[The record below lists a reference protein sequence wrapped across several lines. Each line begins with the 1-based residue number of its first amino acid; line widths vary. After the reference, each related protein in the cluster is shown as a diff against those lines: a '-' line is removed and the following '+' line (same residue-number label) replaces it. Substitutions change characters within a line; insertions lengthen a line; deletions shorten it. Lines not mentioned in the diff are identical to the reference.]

1 MTIQEREAIKQEVRK
16 EIMDE
21 MQAKKKRKEEYKG
34 FTKGLDAL
42 IVKVYPEKC
51 KERAA
56 LKSAISS
63 VIKTCL
69 NLDRLS
75 NIPEPD
81 MKVALDLAEKVVELV
96 ITNTRKP
103 KEAKMKDGGKRPT
116 SSKAEPK
123 SN

>member
-21 MQAKKKRKEEYKG
+21 MQSAKKRKEEYKF

-42 IVKVYPEKC
+42 IVKAYPEKC

-56 LKSAISS
+56 LKSAVRS

-69 NLDRLS
+69 KLDRLS
-75 NIPEPD
+75 NIPATD
-81 MKVALDLAEKVVELV
+81 MKAATELAGKVVDLV
-96 ITNTRKP
+96 LTN
-103 KEAKMKDGGKRPT
+103 KRPEEVKK
-116 SSKAEPK
+116 KAAAKKQPALK
-123 SN
+123 GV

>member
-16 EIMDE
+16 EIMEE
-21 MQAKKKRKEEYKG
+21 MQATKKRKEEYKV

-69 NLDRLS
+69 KLDRLS
-75 NIPEPD
+75 NIPATD
-81 MKVALDLAEKVVELV
+81 MKAATELASKVVDLV
-96 ITNTRKP
+96 LSN
-103 KEAKMKDGGKRPT
+103 KRPDEVKKKT
-116 SSKAEPK
+116 VTKKQPA
-123 SN
+123 